1 MPSDVI
7 IKPHDGFY
15 FFYKLLGND
24 VSSEPFQDVIN
35 PSFAAE
41 RASVRILSNMTTLK
55 MFFQRN
61 PSLKVKTY
69 PTPFFLHLSHLFI
82 QEGKK
87 NKCDLSCC
95 YEK

>member
-1 MPSDVI
+1 MCLYLQVIPSDVN
-7 IKPHDGFY
+7 IKLQDRFY

-41 RASVRILSNMTTLK
+41 RASVRILSNMATLK

-61 PSLKVKTY
+61 PSLKVNTHY
-69 PTPFFLHLSHLFI
+69 THPFFFHLSH
-82 QEGKK
+82 
-87 NKCDLSCC
+87 
-95 YEK
+95 